1 MSDYVI
7 VTQATAPRAAEGI
20 DMSAEKLTHFAPTKR
35 RVSIRDPMCGYAK
48 LGDDVTR
55 DSAQCTCAE
64 CLHWLDVVHFSKRLN
79 DSHIK

>member
-1 MSDYVI
+1 MS
-7 VTQATAPRAAEGI
+7 T
-20 DMSAEKLTHFAPTKR
+20 EKLTHFAPTER

-48 LGDDVTR
+48 PGDDVTR